1 MRTGTEDREVRK
13 VQFTGRSTYVLS
25 LPKRW
30 VEEMHVKAGDQVTLV
45 RQLDNSLSIVPVS
58 AVSSGSASEVT
69 AIIVPSEGSSTI
81 KRKVVSMYLAG
92 YNIIHLKMKSGRIS
106 PALRDAIREVVRRN
120 LVGTEMIADA
130 SDNITLQV
138 LLSLPELSVNT
149 AIRRMYLIASSMHKS
164 DDEVDR
170 FSLYILRNLVMAI
183 QNGRVLREMGL
194 KNPSDCLS
202 YRVAVKSIERV
213 ADHACGIAER
223 ATKLKDKL
231 PKDSLEK
238 VEKMS
243 QLALAV
249 LSDSVEAFLRRDYQL
264 ADRTVDSV
272 QNIRSLEHD
281 AGAAIEKDRIHDTA
295 NMKLI
300 LENSG
305 GRPERD
311 NRRGHRETQR
321 SSDWIDKVHGSEK
334 ISQHPANLDNTDRA
348 DDTASSGTSLSC
360 VLLPSDLSFSRPLS
374 LSGLSHYEEVLEAP
388 EVKVESQGPVVPY
401 SSVGC
406 LASPCNRYDVDSLK
420 ILTQELVNAK
430 SHRREFLFHP
440 LVAD

>member
-1 MRTGTEDREVRK
+1 MRIGTEDREVRK

-30 VEEMHVKAGDQVTLV
+30 VEEMHVKAGDQVNLI

-58 AVSSGSASEVT
+58 AGSSGSSSEVT
-69 AIIVPSEGSSTI
+69 AIIMPNEGSSTI

-92 YNIIHLKMKSGRIS
+92 YNIIHLKLKSGRIS
-106 PALRDAIREVVRRN
+106 PAVRDAIREVVRRN

-149 AIRRMYLIASSMHKS
+149 AIRRMYLIASSMHKDSISSLAELNQELAREVIKS

-223 ATKLKDKL
+223 ATRLKDKL
-231 PKDSLEK
+231 PKDSLQK

-272 QNIRSLEHD
+272 ESIHTLEHD
-281 AGAAIEKDRIHDTA
+281 AGAAIEKERIHDTA

-300 LENSG
+300 LENI
-305 GRPERD
+305 
-311 NRRGHRETQR
+311 RRTAEYASDIAEAAMNET
-321 SSDWIDKVHGSEK
+321 I
-334 ISQHPANLDNTDRA
+334 
-348 DDTASSGTSLSC
+348 
-360 VLLPSDLSFSRPLS
+360 
-374 LSGLSHYEEVLEAP
+374 EEVIE
-388 EVKVESQGPVVPY
+388 KHGVVR
-401 SSVGC
+401 G
-406 LASPCNRYDVDSLK
+406 R
-420 ILTQELVNAK
+420 
-430 SHRREFLFHP
+430 
-440 LVAD
+440 